1 MRSVL
6 KYAAFAAA
14 VMLIGAAGAGAGSL
28 INGNRIKK
36 GTIPENRLRT
46 SVLKKLN
53 RKITT
58 TTGGVVG
65 AQGGQQGAQG
75 GQGPK
80 GDKGDNG
87 TASYAGPH
95 WGIIDRNT
103 IGSPVGA
110 LRSGPFEGTGAGSSP
125 PFGVGSLGFSVKDG
139 NEKVAFGNEVDFAGN
154 PVSGL
159 NAVGFRIFWTGED
172 KTIFVDNLPNITFE
186 VDPSG
191 PSSATAPNYSSL
203 VLVLSAADVGPTN
216 VWSPYIDGTTK
227 GQWYFTNGTT
237 ATTTGCSQ
245 STMCS
250 FSALKTAVAANY
262 PSMSILTAAVSK
274 GRDYAWNGAVDGLR
288 INNQVFD
295 FEPFGVI
302 TNSP

>member
-6 KYAAFAAA
+6 KYAAFGAV

-36 GTIPENRLRT
+36 GTISENRFKK
-46 SVLKKLN
+46 SVRSKLN
-53 RKITT
+53 HKIVTS
-58 TTGGVVG
+58 GGGLVG
-65 AQGGQQGAQG
+65 AQGGQSGQQGQQG
-75 GQGPK
+75 QK

-87 TASYAGPH
+87 TATYAGPH

-110 LRSGPFEGTGAGSSP
+110 LRSGPFEGTGAAGSP
-125 PFGVGSLGFSVKDG
+125 PFGQGSLGLSVKD
-139 NEKVAFGNEVDFAGN
+139 NTEKVAFGNELDFAGN

-172 KTIFVDNLPNITFE
+172 KTIFADNLPNITFE

-191 PSSATAPNYSSL
+191 PASSTAPNYSSL

-216 VWSPYIDGTTK
+216 QWSPYIDGTTK
-227 GQWYFTNGTT
+227 GQWYFTNGAT
-237 ATTTGCSQ
+237 ATATGCSQ

-250 FSALKTAVAANY
+250 FSALKAAVATNY
-262 PSMSILTAAVSK
+262 PAMSILTVAVSK

-302 TNSP
+302 TNSA